1 MSFFYTCNPHYQAP
15 KPASCNNPIE
25 TTSRWTRIQE
35 RITPYIGYIQAKLGC
50 IRTQPNN
57 NSMRNPPN
65 NMAKLADSEI
75 DLLISKIY
83 QDHRLSSEELHLI
96 EAIPFDM
103 MSDSREFVCMLSNKV
118 RQHSRNLH
126 ENNFKNENNKNIDIE
141 MDEYNSLLIT
151 LGKIQCEFIER
162 DFKDSLK

>member
-1 MSFFYTCNPHYQAP
+1 MNFFYTNNPGYQAP
-15 KPASCNNPIE
+15 KPASYNNPTE

-35 RITPYIGYIQAKLGC
+35 RITPYIVYIQAKLGC
-50 IRTQPNN
+50 IRPQPNN

-65 NMAKLADSEI
+65 NRVRLADSEI

-118 RQHSRNLH
+118 QQHSRNLY
-126 ENNFKNENNKNIDIE
+126 ENNFKNRNNQNIDIE
-141 MDEYNSLLIT
+141 MDEYNSLLMS

-162 DFKDSLK
+162 DFNDSLK